1 MFPQSAL
8 CEIFFALTLLTRVLK
23 CENKLQGFGIK
34 IDEVVVVAIV
44 RALLIIW
51 GDTDVRY
58 TLPGQKYLNK

>member
-8 CEIFFALTLLTRVLK
+8 CEIFYALSLLTRVLK

-34 IDEVVVVAIV
+34 IDETVVVAIA

-51 GDTDVRY
+51 GEH
-58 TLPGQKYLNK
+58 